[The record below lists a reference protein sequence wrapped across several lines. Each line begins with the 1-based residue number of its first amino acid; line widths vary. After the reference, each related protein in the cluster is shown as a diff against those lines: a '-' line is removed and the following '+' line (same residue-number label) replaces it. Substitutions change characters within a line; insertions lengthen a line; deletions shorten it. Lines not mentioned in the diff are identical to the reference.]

1 MSFEKIAVLG
11 LGYIGLPTAAIFAL
25 HGIEVVGVDVNQ
37 DTIDTIN
44 RGEIHIVEPDLE
56 SIVRKAVG
64 SGHLRATR
72 TVEPADAF
80 LIAVPTPFKKIHDS
94 LPQPDL
100 SFVKSAALSISVVLK
115 KGDLV
120 VLESTCPVGATNEIL
135 SLLKK
140 ERPDLS
146 FPGEASEISDVN
158 IAYCPERV
166 LPGQV
171 VRELVSNDRI
181 MGGVSK
187 VCAQR
192 AVELYSSFVTG
203 ECIVT
208 NAKTAEMAKLTENA
222 CRDSQIA
229 FANELS
235 ILCDSMGIDVW
246 ELISLANRHP
256 RINILNPGP
265 GVGGH
270 CIAVDPWFIIS
281 ALPEQSNLIH
291 TARNVNIGKTNWV
304 IDKVKVHALDLAV
317 EKGKSIDDL
326 KVAYLGL
333 TFKADIDDLRESP
346 STHIVSE
353 LSKTLKNYCCV
364 EPNISESEVFPLVSL
379 DYAIGQADLLVV
391 LVGHRDFITQRQ
403 QILNADADSIDF
415 CGALR
420 ISQ

>member
-1 MSFEKIAVLG
+1 MSFEKISVLG

-37 DTIDTIN
+37 DIIDTIN

-72 TVEPADAF
+72 TVELADAF
-80 LIAVPTPFKKIHDS
+80 LIAVPTPFKKRHDS

-146 FPGEASEISDVN
+146 FPDETSEVSDVN

-181 MGGVSK
+181 MGGISK
-187 VCAQR
+187 VCAKR

-203 ECIVT
+203 ECVVT

-291 TARNVNIGKTNWV
+291 TARNVNVEKTNWV

-333 TFKADIDDLRESP
+333 AFKADIDDLRESP
-346 STHIVSE
+346 STHIVLE

-391 LVGHRDFITQRQ
+391 LVGHQDFINRRQ
-403 QILNADADSIDF
+403 QILNAVAVSLDF

-420 ISQ
+420 VLQ